1 MGSKEKI
8 LKKSEELFLRYGL
21 KSVTMDDLASQLGM
35 SKKTLYQF
43 VENKGDLIEQIIDL
57 HISDEKAFMEDT
69 RNNSKDAVEEM
80 ILVGRHTIHELK
92 KLSPTVIYDLKKY
105 YQHLWLL
112 IEQLESDHTYDFIK
126 SNIKKGINQEVYRSD
141 INADIIAKIYVLS
154 TMSVVNE
161 SVFSQKVYKKE
172 DLFTE
177 FIKYHLQGI
186 TTEKGLLLYKKYLK
200 RVGNK

>member
-43 VENKGDLIEQIIDL
+43 VENKGDLIEQIVHL
-57 HISDEKAFMEDT
+57 HISDEKAFFANT
-69 RNNSKDAVEEM
+69 RENSKDAVEEM
-80 ILVGRHTIHELK
+80 ILIGRHNIQELK

-105 YQHLWLL
+105 YQHLWSL

-126 SNIKKGINQEVYRSD
+126 SNIEKGINQGVYRPD
-141 INADIIAKIYVLS
+141 INADIIAKIYVLGAL
-154 TMSVVNE
+154 SVVNE
-161 SVFSQKVYKKE
+161 NIFSQKTYKKE

-186 TTEKGLLLYKKYLK
+186 TTEKGLVLYNKYLK
-200 RVGNK
+200 K

>member
-1 MGSKEKI
+1 MSKEKI
-8 LKKSEELFLRYGL
+8 LKKSEELFLQYGL

-43 VENKGDLIEQIIDL
+43 VKNKSDLIEQVIDL
-57 HISDEKAFMEDT
+57 HISDEKAFMKDT
-69 RNNSKDAVEEM
+69 REKSKDAVEEM
-80 ILVGRHTIHELK
+80 IIVARHYIQELK
-92 KLSPTVIYDLKKY
+92 KLSPTLIYDLKKY

-112 IEQLESDHTYDFIK
+112 IEQLESDHTYNCIK
-126 SNIKKGINQEVYRSD
+126 SNMERGIRQGVYRSD
-141 INADIIAKIYVLS
+141 INVDIIAKIYVLS

-161 SVFSQKVYKKE
+161 NVFSQKSYKKE

-186 TTEKGLLLYKKYLK
+186 TTEKGLVLYNKYLK
-200 RVGNK
+200 K

>member
-1 MGSKEKI
+1 MEAKEKI
-8 LKKSEELFLRYGL
+8 LKKSEELFLQYGL
-21 KSVTMDDLASQLGM
+21 KSVTMDDLAGQLGM

-43 VENKGDLIEQIIDL
+43 VANKADLIEQIIDL

-69 RNNSKDAVEEM
+69 HKKSTDAVEEM
-80 ILVGRHTIHELK
+80 ILVARHNIQELK

-126 SNIKKGINQEVYRSD
+126 SNIDRGMSQGVYRSD
-141 INADIIAKIYVLS
+141 INVDIIAKIYVLS

-161 SVFSQKVYKKE
+161 NIFSQKTYKKE
-172 DLFTE
+172 ELFTE

-186 TTEKGLLLYKKYLK
+186 TTEKGLLLYNKYLK
-200 RVGNK
+200 K

>member
-1 MGSKEKI
+1 MEAKEKI
-8 LKKSEELFLRYGL
+8 LKKSEELFLQYGL

-57 HISDEKAFMEDT
+57 HISDEKAFMEST
-69 RNNSKDAVEEM
+69 RATSKDAVEEM
-80 ILVGRHTIHELK
+80 ILVARHNIQELK

-112 IEQLESDHTYDFIK
+112 IEQLESEHTFDFIK
-126 SNIKKGINQEVYRSD
+126 SNIERGMNQGVYRAD
-141 INADIIAKIYVLS
+141 INADIITKIYVLS

-161 SVFSQKVYKKE
+161 KMFSQKIYKKE
-172 DLFTE
+172 ELFTE

-186 TTEKGLLLYKKYLK
+186 TTEKGLMLYKKYLK
-200 RVGNK
+200 K

>member
-1 MGSKEKI
+1 MEAKEKI
-8 LKKSEELFLRYGL
+8 LKKSEELFLQYGL

-43 VENKGDLIEQIIDL
+43 VENKSDLIEQIIDL
-57 HISDEKAFMEDT
+57 HISDEKAFMENT
-69 RNNSKDAVEEM
+69 RETSKDAVEEM
-80 ILVGRHTIHELK
+80 ILVARHNIQELK

-112 IEQLESDHTYDFIK
+112 IEQLESEHTFDFIK
-126 SNIKKGINQEVYRSD
+126 SNIERGMSQDVYRAD
-141 INADIIAKIYVLS
+141 INADIITKIYVLS

-161 SVFSQKVYKKE
+161 KVFSQKIYKKE
-172 DLFTE
+172 ELFTE

-186 TTEKGLLLYKKYLK
+186 TTEKGLMLYKKYLK
-200 RVGNK
+200 K

>member
-57 HISDEKAFMEDT
+57 HISDEKAFMKKSRAD
-69 RNNSKDAVEEM
+69 SKDAVEEM
-80 ILVGRHTIHELK
+80 ILVGRHNIQELK

-105 YQHLWLL
+105 YQHLWVL

-126 SNIKKGINQEVYRSD
+126 SNIVRGINQGVYRSD
-141 INADIIAKIYVLS
+141 INADIIAKIYVLGAL
-154 TMSVVNE
+154 SVVNE
-161 SVFSQKVYKKE
+161 NIFSQKNYKKE
-172 DLFTE
+172 VLFTE

-186 TTEKGLLLYKKYLK
+186 TTEKGLILYNTYLK
-200 RVGNK
+200 K